1 MTAVLDKVKGI
12 YDALVGNPALPKT
25 FRNVLNKYGQ
35 QSIKSIVV
43 KRTPLSN
50 VVEGL
55 LNAITL
61 GKWKEIKGNYDKMYH
76 LYAVLTLDSG
86 KKLLLEKNERPVLSE
101 TIPADTRETESTG
114 VTTMTAPIKLDD
126 FIGKTIKRL
135 TLEDYITYEGFS
147 LNCQHFIRAH
157 LLANGLLDP
166 SNLAFIYQDTKRL
179 IEQTPSFSRWLGK
192 KATDIAGAGRQ
203 LWEEVA
209 YKKGGLVSQRKKRH
223 IGSYH

>member
-35 QSIKSIVV
+35 QTIKSIIV
-43 KRTPLSN
+43 KRTPISN
-50 VVEGL
+50 VAEGL
-55 LNAITL
+55 LNAVTL
-61 GKWKEIKGNYDKMYH
+61 GKWKEIRKNYDKIFH
-76 LYAVLTLDSG
+76 LYAVLTLDNG
-86 KKLLLEKNERPVLSE
+86 KRFLLEKNELPVLSE
-101 TIPADTRETESTG
+101 SIPVDTKDTESSE
-114 VTTMTAPIKLDD
+114 VTTITQPIKLSD

-166 SNLAFIYQDTKRL
+166 AMLSFLYQDTKKL
-179 IEQTPSFSRWLGK
+179 IEQTPSLSRWLGK
-192 KATDIAGAGRQ
+192 KVTDIAGAGRQ
-203 LWEEVA
+203 LWEEVV
-209 YKKGGLVSQRKKRH
+209 YKRGGRVKKYRL
-223 IGSYH
+223 G